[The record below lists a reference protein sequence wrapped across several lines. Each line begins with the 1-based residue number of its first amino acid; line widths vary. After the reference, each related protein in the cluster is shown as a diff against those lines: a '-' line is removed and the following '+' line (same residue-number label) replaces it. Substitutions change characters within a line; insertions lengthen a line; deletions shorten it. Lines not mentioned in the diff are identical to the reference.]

1 MNNWYNIL
9 YVRILRIS
17 ISHNCVTFVI
27 YNPSYIYDLLLGSGK
42 TIVAEIAILRLLQKS
57 PGAKV
62 VYVAPLKA
70 LARERLADWRRKL
83 GI

>member
-1 MNNWYNIL
+1 MVQYSVVCSYYTEKYNTKLFFAFIF
-9 YVRILRIS
+9 
-17 ISHNCVTFVI
+17 HNPC
-27 YNPSYIYDLLLGSGK
+27 YIRDLLLGSGK